1 MTGYDE
7 SLASCGRHH
16 VSFNDRD
23 KRCQH
28 PDCVQVRYLRQVLSE
43 QEIVERARTRH
54 TTRRGW
60 LLFAAM
66 ALIALFFGLILA
78 ICGVR

>member
-1 MTGYDE
+1 MDE

-23 KRCQH
+23 GRCQH
-28 PDCVQVRYLRQVLSE
+28 PDCMQVRYLRQVLGE
-43 QEIVERARTRH
+43 QEIIERARTRQK
-54 TTRRGW
+54 TRRGW

-66 ALIALFFGLILA
+66 TLIALFFGLILA
-78 ICGVR
+78 IWGVR